1 VTPIAKES
9 AKETAKDSRK
19 TIRVVLAEDQGMV
32 LGALAALLEI
42 QGDISVI
49 AQARNGRDALEDVL
63 AHKPDVFIT
72 DIEMPHMSGLDVASE
87 LKRRKTGT
95 RVVIVTTFARS
106 GYLRRALEAGASG
119 YLLKDMRAEELADA
133 VRRVHQGLRVIHPEL
148 ATEAW
153 GEIDPLTDRERQ
165 VLRLAGEGKASGDIA
180 TELGLSDGT
189 VRNYLSE
196 AIRKLGASN
205 RVEAARIAR
214 TKGWL

>member
-1 VTPIAKES
+1 VTSKEPH
-9 AKETAKDSRK
+9 KQ
-19 TIRVVLAEDQGMV
+19 IRVVIAEDQGMV

-42 QGDISVI
+42 EGDMAVVGR
-49 AQARNGRDALEDVL
+49 ARTGKEALNTVL
-63 AHKPDVFIT
+63 SQKPDVFIT
-72 DIEMPHMSGLDVASE
+72 DIEMPEMTGLDVAAE
-87 LKRRKTGT
+87 LKQRRTGT
-95 RVVIVTTFARS
+95 KVIIVTTFARA

-119 YLLKDMRAEELADA
+119 YLLKDAKAEDLAEA
-133 VRRVHQGLRVIHPEL
+133 VRRVHQGLRVIDPEL

-153 GEIDPLTDRERQ
+153 GEPDPLTDRERQ

-180 TELGLSDGT
+180 GELGLSEGT

-196 AIRKLGASN
+196 AISKLGAAN